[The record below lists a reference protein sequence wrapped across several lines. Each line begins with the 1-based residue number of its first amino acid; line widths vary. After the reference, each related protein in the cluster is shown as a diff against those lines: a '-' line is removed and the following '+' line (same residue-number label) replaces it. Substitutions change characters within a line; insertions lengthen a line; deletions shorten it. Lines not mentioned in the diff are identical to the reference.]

1 MLFRSVFSGIELT
14 AEQSDRNSVRDD
26 YRAFQ
31 AINRRDLRV
40 EPMELSLRMANANQ
54 YRAILADCLIAVIRQ
69 PDQTDSIMASC
80 SLQWDQL
87 TVKLGIE
94 TQRISEEQSLGYRK

>member
-1 MLFRSVFSGIELT
+1 
-14 AEQSDRNSVRDD
+14 
-26 YRAFQ
+26 
-31 AINRRDLRV
+31 
-40 EPMELSLRMANANQ
+40 MELSLRMASANQ
-54 YRAILADCLIAVIRQ
+54 YRDILADCLIELIRQ
-69 PDQTDSIMASC
+69 PDQADSIMASC